1 MKMQLVK
8 MGRPSLQGNSLVH
21 PKLFNGVW
29 KIGETKEVADQEGY
43 KIMGHYG
50 DMFKIIPDGEPAED
64 KEFKTETAK
73 KVVET
78 VSTPIKKRGRPPVSK
93 G

>member
-8 MGRPSLQGNSLVH
+8 MGRPALRTNSLVH
-21 PKLFNGVW
+21 PTLFNGVW
-29 KIGETKEVADQEGY
+29 KIGETKEVPDQDGY

-50 DMFKIIPDGEPAED
+50 EMFKIIPDGEPTED
-64 KEFKTETAK
+64 KQFRAETQT
-73 KVVET
+73 KVVDEI
-78 VSTPIKKRGRPPVSK
+78 STPRKRGRPPVSK